1 MKLKTKIL
9 IITSIVIIISISA
22 IAVYNTVSSNNAFEE
37 IIELQLTDQL
47 ESFEGAIESSHE
59 MSIMVPGTNK
69 LTYSFNEYVS
79 LKN

>member
-37 IIELQLTDQL
+37 IIEFYSAKFL
-47 ESFEGAIESSHE
+47 F
-59 MSIMVPGTNK
+59 MVDFGIFLRPRK
-69 LTYSFNEYVS
+69 CHILH
-79 LKN
+79 